1 MNLREF
7 VAALL
12 PPLHVDGLAELR
24 DKCGPHWRRVILT
37 VHGTPIPGWARR
49 AASLECCGVVV
60 HPTDF
65 VPDDP
70 YQILALND
78 QENPC

>member
-1 MNLREF
+1 MIRAWI
-7 VAALL
+7 AALR
-12 PPLHVDGLAELR
+12 PPLRVDSVKDLHHR
-24 DKCGPHWRRVILT
+24 CGPHWRRVILT

-78 QENPC
+78 QENP

>member
-1 MNLREF
+1 MVSRRPGTRSWNCPSRTIFMSPAILS
-7 VAALL
+7 
-12 PPLHVDGLAELR
+12 G
-24 DKCGPHWRRVILT
+24 RVILT